1 MATVNFRLT
10 SKVNKNVSI
19 KIYLSLGSGNF
30 IEMNT
35 GFSINPK
42 DWSNDTD
49 RPKQNNT
56 ENKLIFNNLNKDLG
70 DSVVIDA
77 FWLDSKVI
85 ECFNSVEKTDT
96 GIIKNFLQEILD
108 NASTRKVKV
117 KGGFKYGI

>member
-1 MATVNFRLT
+1 LEQRH
-10 SKVNKNVSI
+10 
-19 KIYLSLGSGNF
+19 
-30 IEMNT
+30 
-35 GFSINPK
+35 
-42 DWSNDTD
+42 
-49 RPKQNNT
+49 RPTEAKQHRKQTN
-56 ENKLIFNNLNKDLG
+56 FNNLNKDLG

-96 GIIKNFLQEILD
+96 GIIMNFLQEILD